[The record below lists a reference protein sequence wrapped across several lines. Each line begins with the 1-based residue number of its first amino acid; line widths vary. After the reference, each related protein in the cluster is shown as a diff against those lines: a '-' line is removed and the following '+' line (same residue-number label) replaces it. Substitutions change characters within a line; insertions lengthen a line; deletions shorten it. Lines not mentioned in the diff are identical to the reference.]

1 MGADVTSDLRNS
13 VATRIARF
21 LPVGA
26 VALILGLGLTGCG
39 RELASGPAEDEPK
52 FIAGSVV
59 DGGGAISNGSGSGRA
74 KKVKRQLVVAAQ
86 GGTIVNGRY
95 SITVPPGA
103 LSYDTEYQVTDNNNG
118 FVECDLSP
126 HGAQFNAPVTLEID
140 LNGTT
145 GDSDC
150 TVYWWNA
157 STHTW
162 VDMQGHVNPATNVLS
177 VQLPHFSKY
186 RAGW

>member
-1 MGADVTSDLRNS
+1 MTSDLRNS